1 MWGSAV
7 LELAIQ
13 NLYEQARKD
22 NFDNVRLEPVSNF
35 TKWVRGQESLTLYSP
50 RTTPTKLFVI
60 GRVYTMF
67 DVERCA
73 ET

>member
-60 GRVYTMF
+60 GLGHSISGYIQCLT
-67 DVERCA
+67 
-73 ET
+73 